1 MDTFSQSVVIDADT
15 IISHDEALVVWLE
28 HQTFM
33 NKGVYNTS
41 DDTKIYKKNQNDRGD
56 AFRQFFPCS

>member
-1 MDTFSQSVVIDADT
+1 MSMDTFSQSVVIDADT

-41 DDTKIYKKNQNDRGD
+41 DDTKIDQKISKW
-56 AFRQFFPCS
+56 

>member
-15 IISHDEALVVWLE
+15 IVTHDEALVVWLE
-28 HQTFM
+28 HQMFM

-41 DDTKIYKKNQNDRGD
+41 DDTKIDQKISK
-56 AFRQFFPCS
+56 